1 MSYILEALKKSD
13 AERKRGEVPT
23 LSDTQQAPTASIQA
37 TPQPMALIV
46 IGAVVV
52 LAIGSV
58 GTWLMM
64 GSDEAPQP
72 AEQVAQ
78 QVVEPQPAPV
88 PEEPSPEPKPVQ
100 EPEPTP
106 TPEPAPEPEPEPVA
120 QEPEPELVLAP
131 QPEPQEVAVL
141 TAKPAPAPKVEAAMR
156 PIPEPKAFEPEP
168 ENTLTAKKAPELGAV
183 LKPKPVTK
191 IKEQPRTTTKTAT
204 KPRLMA
210 ALKSTG
216 AYVDRAWTS
225 MDKGLYAQAIQDLDR
240 AIAQEPAFADAWFAR
255 GWALEKSGDEAAA
268 IVDYGRAIDAKPGHA
283 FALFSRGFLNLYG
296 GSARDAVVDFVRT
309 LGVAEDNSLRLYSHL
324 WLYLS
329 RTRAGQNAQARLK
342 DDAASEN
349 LSQWPGPL
357 IKHLLGTMS
366 EAKVQREIEQGPKS
380 SLKERRATGYFF
392 LGVTAQMAGHK
403 DNARA
408 YFEKTLATGAVDFR
422 QYDAAKRELNN
433 LQ

>member
-1 MSYILEALKKSD
+1 MSYILDALKKSD
-13 AERKRGEVPT
+13 AERKRGKVPT
-23 LSDTQQAPTASIQA
+23 LNDTPQAPTASIQA
-37 TPQPMALIV
+37 TTQPMALIV

-52 LAIGSV
+52 LTIGSI
-58 GTWLMM
+58 GTWLML
-64 GSDEAPQP
+64 GSAEAPQQ

-78 QVVEPQPAPV
+78 QVVKSQPAP
-88 PEEPSPEPKPVQ
+88 KP

-106 TPEPAPEPEPEPVA
+106 EPELEPVQEPGPTPAPEPEPVVQAPK
-120 QEPEPELVLAP
+120 PKLVLAP
-131 QPEPQEVAVL
+131 QPEPKEVAVL
-141 TAKPAPAPKVEAAMR
+141 TAKPAPAPKVEVGMR
-156 PIPEPKAFEPEP
+156 PIPEPKAFEPVP
-168 ENTLTAKKAPELGAV
+168 EIVPAPKKAPKLGTV

-191 IKEQPRTTTKTAT
+191 IKEQPRTTIKTAA
-204 KPRLMA
+204 KPRPMA

-240 AIAQEPAFADAWFAR
+240 AVAEEPAFADAWFAR
-255 GWALEKSGDEAAA
+255 GWALEKSGDEGGA
-268 IVDYGRAIDAKPGHA
+268 IIDYGRAIDAKPGHA

-296 GSARDAVVDFVRT
+296 GSSNDAVVDFVRT
-309 LGVAEDNSLRLYSHL
+309 LGVAQDESLRLYSHL

-329 RTRAGQNAQARLK
+329 RSRAGQNAQARLK
-342 DDAASEN
+342 DDASTEN
-349 LSQWPGPL
+349 LTQWPGPL

-392 LGVTAQMAGHK
+392 LGITAQMAGHK
-403 DNARA
+403 DNART

>member
-1 MSYILEALKKSD
+1 MSYILDALKKSD

-23 LSDTQQAPTASIQA
+23 LSDTPQAPTASTQA
-37 TPQPMALIV
+37 TTQPMALIV
-46 IGAVVV
+46 IGAVAV
-52 LAIGSV
+52 LAIGSA
-58 GTWLMM
+58 GTWFML
-64 GSDEAPQP
+64 GSDEAPQQ

-78 QVVEPQPAPV
+78 QVAKPQPAPKPAPK
-88 PEEPSPEPKPVQ
+88 PEPEPTAAPEPVQEPKPVQ
-100 EPEPTP
+100 EPGPT
-106 TPEPAPEPEPEPVA
+106 PAPEPEPVVQAPK
-120 QEPEPELVLAP
+120 PKLVLAP
-131 QPEPQEVAVL
+131 QPEPKEVAVL
-141 TAKPAPAPKVEAAMR
+141 TAKP
-156 PIPEPKAFEPEP
+156 EPEIVLAP
-168 ENTLTAKKAPELGAV
+168 KKAPELGTV

-191 IKEQPRTTTKTAT
+191 IKEPPRTTIKTAA
-204 KPRLMA
+204 KPRPMA

-240 AIAQEPAFADAWFAR
+240 AVAEEPAFADAWFAR
-255 GWALEKSGDEAAA
+255 GWALEKSGDEGGA
-268 IVDYGRAIDAKPGHA
+268 IIDYGRAIDAKPGHA

-296 GSARDAVVDFVRT
+296 GSSNDAVVDFVRT
-309 LGVAEDNSLRLYSHL
+309 LGVAQDESLRLYSHL

-329 RTRAGQNAQARLK
+329 RSRAGQNAQARLK
-342 DDAASEN
+342 DDASTEN
-349 LSQWPGPL
+349 LTQWPGPL

-392 LGVTAQMAGHK
+392 LGITAQMAGHN
-403 DNARA
+403 DNART

>member
-23 LSDTQQAPTASIQA
+23 LSDAPQAPTASTQA

-58 GTWLMM
+58 GTRLMM
-64 GSDEAPQP
+64 GRDEAPQP

-78 QVVEPQPAPV
+78 QVVEPQPT
-88 PEEPSPEPKPVQ
+88 PKP
-100 EPEPTP
+100 EPEPM
-106 TPEPAPEPEPEPVA
+106 PEPEPIQEPEPEPEPVVQA
-120 QEPEPELVLAP
+120 PEPKPERVLAP

-141 TAKPAPAPKVEAAMR
+141 MAKPAPAPKVEADMR

-168 ENTLTAKKAPELGAV
+168 EIALAAKKAPKLGAV
-183 LKPKPVTK
+183 LKPKAVTQ
-191 IKEQPRTTTKTAT
+191 IKEPPRTTTKTVT
-204 KPRLMA
+204 KPSVMA

-240 AIAQEPAFADAWFAR
+240 AVAQEPAFADAWFAR

-268 IVDYGRAIDAKPGHA
+268 IVDYGRAIDAKPDHA

-309 LGVAEDNSLRLYSHL
+309 LGVAEEKSLRLYSHL

-342 DDAASEN
+342 DDAGSEN
-349 LSQWPGPL
+349 LTQWPGPL

-392 LGVTAQMAGHK
+392 LGITAQLADHK

-422 QYDAAKRELNN
+422 QYDAAKRELNT

>member
-13 AERKRGEVPT
+13 AERKRGKVPT
-23 LSDTQQAPTASIQA
+23 LSDTPQAPTANIQA
-37 TPQPMALIV
+37 TTQPMAFMV
-46 IGAVVV
+46 IGAVVI

-64 GSDEAPQP
+64 GSDEAPQQ

-78 QVVEPQPAPV
+78 QVIKPQPAPA
-88 PEEPSPEPKPVQ
+88 PKPEPEPEPTPEPEPVQ

-106 TPEPAPEPEPEPVA
+106 APEPEPVA
-120 QEPEPELVLAP
+120 QEPAPKLVLAP

-141 TAKPAPAPKVEAAMR
+141 TAKSAPAPKVEAAMR

-168 ENTLTAKKAPELGAV
+168 EIVQAPKKAPELGTV

-191 IKEQPRTTTKTAT
+191 IKEQPRTTTKTAA
-204 KPRLMA
+204 KPRIMA

-240 AIAQEPAFADAWFAR
+240 AVAEEPAFAEAWFAR

-268 IVDYGRAIDAKPGHA
+268 IIDYGRAIDAKPEHA

-296 GSARDAVVDFVRT
+296 GSSSDAVVDFVRT
-309 LGVAEDNSLRLYSHL
+309 LGVAEDESLRLYSHL

-342 DDAASEN
+342 DDASTEN
-349 LSQWPGPL
+349 LTQWPGAL

-392 LGVTAQMAGHK
+392 LGISAQMAGHK